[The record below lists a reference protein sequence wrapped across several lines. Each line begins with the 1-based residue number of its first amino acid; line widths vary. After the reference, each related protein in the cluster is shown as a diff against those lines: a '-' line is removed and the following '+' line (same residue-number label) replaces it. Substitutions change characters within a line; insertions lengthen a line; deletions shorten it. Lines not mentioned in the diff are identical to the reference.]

1 MPQNRRPP
9 GQLPNGD
16 PDWDG
21 TTVAERRHA
30 QNTYD
35 LLVEQEKANELA
47 KEKLQQD
54 RENAEKIAK
63 TVKEAEEDRF
73 ENELYIP
80 QLLTEEK

>member
-9 GQLPNGD
+9 GWLPNGD

-21 TTVAERRHA
+21 TTVAERRQA

-54 RENAEKIAK
+54 RENARLARENAERIAEA
-63 TVKEAEEDRF
+63 TREAEEDRL
-73 ENELYIP
+73 EN
-80 QLLTEEK
+80 